1 MPLPKQLQIPASLK
15 KMADSRGVEVKAY
28 WLVGKLAFRTGLNYK
43 VKSTGV
49 KYYVYSYVGK
59 SDLANVLVEIYPEQG
74 WFGKKQWTIHRKY
87 IQPFTFEREY
97 VTFDTLTQV
106 ANYLKKDEKL
116 NPSYKTGYLLKR

>member
-1 MPLPKQLQIPASLK
+1 MRLPKQLQIPSSLK
-15 KMADSRGVEVKAY
+15 KMADYRGVEVRAY
-28 WLVGKLAFRTGLNYK
+28 RTGLDSK
-43 VKSTGV
+43 FKSTGV
-49 KYYVYSYVGK
+49 KYYVYSYLGK

-87 IQPFTFEREY
+87 IQTFTLEREY

-106 ANYLKKDEKL
+106 ANYLRKDEKL